1 MSQFVYI
8 HTCAVSKSM
17 TGENVTGREE
27 SNQPLGK
34 IIDPFQKSRKK
45 MFRQKK
51 LEKCTSRTH
60 SLPLTTGRR
69 GRC

>member
-17 TGENVTGREE
+17 TGENVSGREE

-45 MFRQKK
+45 CSDKK
-51 LEKCTSRTH
+51 NWKNALLEH
-60 SLPLTTGRR
+60 IPYL
-69 GRC
+69 